1 MAKLKEEIAVPKER
15 LQIYAGII
23 RDSKGSNPDITC
35 QINREEEA
43 EFEIEMYRKHGIIF
57 SKLYPNPNNFG
68 CTATRANSFVIGP
81 KGEICLC
88 WHNLGI
94 EDMVIG
100 SVYDGKITNMDIPAK
115 YMVGANAFEDKD
127 CLDCF
132 YLPVCDGGC
141 AHLRQLN
148 IYEGEDNDTCLRY
161 KDRLPEYLE
170 IYYEQKLSSN
180 K

>member
-1 MAKLKEEIAVPKER
+1 
-15 LQIYAGII
+15 
-23 RDSKGSNPDITC
+23 
-35 QINREEEA
+35 
-43 EFEIEMYRKHGIIF
+43 
-57 SKLYPNPNNFG
+57 
-68 CTATRANSFVIGP
+68 
-81 KGEICLC
+81 
-88 WHNLGI
+88 
-94 EDMVIG
+94 MVIG

-161 KDRLPEYLE
+161 KDRLPDYLE
-170 IYYEQKLSSN
+170 IYYEQKLNSD